1 MAAANLRR
9 MDDTSPYSNRLS
21 RRSALQVLASGAA
34 ALALPGCARSLASA
48 SPPPA
53 SAPAATPAAA
63 PDTAALLDQIAWRL
77 LEHNPESATSLGVD
91 VGDHARL
98 RYRLEDRSAEGKAH
112 LAQTL
117 REDLA
122 RVEGVDTA
130 GLDAASRTSLAV
142 VRSAYRTAL
151 DGFAQP
157 YGDVAVGGW
166 RNTPYV
172 VIQNVGA
179 YLDTPRFLDAD
190 HPIRTAED
198 ADAYLSRLGQMGG
211 QLDGELERMRSAAGK
226 GLIPPDFLLDRA
238 IMQMTDTI
246 GEARK
251 DGGGL
256 VASLVSRSTTF
267 PGNREADAKRI
278 VAEQTVPALERQL
291 AELKRQRALSKS
303 DPGMRE
309 RPGGAEFYAWALRA
323 STTTGLPPEEVHAL
337 GLQQLEALHAR
348 MDPILR
354 SLGYRRGTVGARM
367 AALGKDRRFMFPA
380 GDPGRA
386 EILSFIQKR
395 IDWIRAQIPR
405 AFRELVQGNVEVRRL
420 PPAEEPGAPTAYGG
434 AGSKDGAIPGKMWIN
449 LRTTDLHR
457 KYDLPTL
464 VHHEAIPGHVWQG
477 EYANRL
483 PLIRSVLAFNAY
495 SEGWAL
501 YGEQLADELGAYDE
515 DPVGRLGYL
524 QSIAFRACRMVV
536 DTGLHTKGWSREQ
549 AVRFFMEKNGNKRE
563 EVVNEV
569 DRYCSWPGQA
579 CGYKMGHNE
588 INRQRDRAREA
599 LGSAYDLRD
608 FDQAVVDGGNVPLD
622 VLAENISRYIEK
634 TKN

>member
-1 MAAANLRR
+1 MQ
-9 MDDTSPYSNRLS
+9 DIPPFSDRLT
-21 RRSALQVLASGAA
+21 RRSALHLLAAGTAG
-34 ALALPGCARSLASA
+34 LALSGCARPLAGA
-48 SPPPA
+48 P
-53 SAPAATPAAA
+53 SAPAAPLASGSA
-63 PDTAALLDQIAWRL
+63 AALLDKIAWRL
-77 LEHNPESATSLGVD
+77 LDHSPESATGLGVD
-91 VGDHARL
+91 VGEHSGL
-98 RYRLEDRSAEGKAH
+98 RFRLEDRSTEGRAR
-112 LAQTL
+112 LARTL

-122 RVEGVDTA
+122 EVEAVGTD
-130 GLDAASRTSLAV
+130 GLDASTQTSLAV

-151 DGFAQP
+151 DGFSQP

-166 RNTPYV
+166 RNAPYV
-172 VIQNVGA
+172 VIQNVGT

-190 HPIRTAED
+190 HTIRSRED
-198 ADAYLSRLGQMGG
+198 AQAYLSRLGQMDE
-211 QLDGELERMRSAAGK
+211 QLDGELERMRGAAAM
-226 GLIPPDFLLDRA
+226 GLVPPDFLLDRA
-238 IMQMTDTI
+238 IDQMTGTI
-246 GEARK
+246 ADARSE
-251 DGGGL
+251 GGGIL
-256 VASLVSRSTTF
+256 VQSLTSRAGSFAGTW
-267 PGNREADAKRI
+267 EADAKKI
-278 VAEQTVPALERQL
+278 VGSQTVPALERQL
-291 AELKRQRALSKS
+291 AELKRLRGIAKS

-323 STTTGLPPEEVHAL
+323 STTTRIPPEEVHAI
-337 GLQQLEALHAR
+337 GLEQLSALHAR

-354 SLGYRRGTVGARM
+354 SLGYTRGTVGERM
-367 AALGKDRRFMFPA
+367 TALGQDRRFMFPA
-380 GDPGRA
+380 GDPGRM
-386 EILSFIQKR
+386 EILEFIQQR
-395 IDWIRAQIPR
+395 IDWIRARMPL
-405 AFRELVQGNVEVRRL
+405 AFRELVPGNVEVRRL

-434 AGSKDGAIPGKMWIN
+434 AGSKDGTVPGKMWIN
-449 LRTTDLHR
+449 LRSTDLHR

-483 PLIRSVLAFNAY
+483 LLIRSILAFNAY

-501 YGEQLADELGAYDE
+501 YGEQLADELGAYDD

-549 AVRFFMEKNGNKRE
+549 AIRFFMEKNGNKRE

-588 INRQRDRAREA
+588 INRQRERARAA

-622 VLAENISRYIEK
+622 VLGDNVSRYIARSRPA
-634 TKN
+634 